1 MSLGLHSG
9 LVRLAP
15 PDPAWAEAF
24 ANERARLLAAV
35 GPLPVAIEHIGSTAI
50 PGIPAKPIL
59 DLLAGRG
66 PDRDVTAYVA
76 AFKSA
81 GYAHRGEHGIPG
93 RDYFVRNDAAGRRT
107 HHLHL
112 VEKGGTLWRSHL
124 AFRDLLRAR
133 PERAAE
139 YAALKQSLAER
150 YPADREAY
158 TEGKAAFVAAML
170 RLADATPPT
179 R

>member
-9 LVRLAP
+9 VVQLVAP
-15 PDPAWAEAF
+15 NPTWAAAF
-24 ANERARLLAAV
+24 AAERARLLAAV
-35 GPLPVAIEHIGSTAI
+35 GSHPLVIEHIGSTAI

-66 PDRDVTAYVA
+66 PDRDVSAYVT
-76 AFKSA
+76 AFGAA
-81 GYAHRGEHGIPG
+81 GYAYRGEHGIPG
-93 RDYFVRNDAAGRRT
+93 RDYFVLDDAAGRRT

-112 VEKGGTLWRSHL
+112 VEEGGPLWRSHL
-124 AFRDLLRAR
+124 TFRDFLRAQ

-150 YPADREAY
+150 YPANRDAY
-158 TEGKAAFVAAML
+158 TDGKAAFIAAIL
-170 RLADATPPT
+170 RLAAGNPATG
-179 R
+179 

>member
-1 MSLGLHSG
+1 MSLGLQPG
-9 LVRLAP
+9 LVQLVAP
-15 PDPAWAEAF
+15 NPAWAGAF
-24 ANERARLLAAV
+24 AAERARLSAAA
-35 GPLPVAIEHIGSTAI
+35 GSLYVAIEHIGSTAI

-66 PDRDVTAYVA
+66 ADRGVTAYVT
-76 AFKSA
+76 AFATA
-81 GYAHRGEHGIPG
+81 GYAYRGENGIPG
-93 RDYFVRNDAAGRRT
+93 RDYFVLDDAAGRRT

-112 VEKGGTLWRSHL
+112 VEEGGPLWRSHL
-124 AFRDLLRAR
+124 MFRDFLRSR

-158 TEGKAAFVAAML
+158 TDGKAAFVAAML
-170 RLADATPPT
+170 RLAAANPPT